1 MPLTIEFDHAPSVAA
16 VDQSTASTDDGVVP
30 VLVAIGVRV
39 GAVGDDAPGVDAA
52 VLAGAGFT
60 AKVGQSVVAL
70 TADAVAGQRDE
81 LFGATPRVGVLASF
95 GEADIQVV
103 GVDMRRDL
111 EQDGA
116 T

>member
-60 AKVGQSVVAL
+60 AKVGQSVVAR
-70 TADAVAGQRDE
+70 ADLVAE
-81 LFGATPRVGVLASF
+81 LSKIPAIAR
-95 GEADIQVV
+95 
-103 GVDMRRDL
+103 MRAGD
-111 EQDGA
+111 
-116 T
+116 